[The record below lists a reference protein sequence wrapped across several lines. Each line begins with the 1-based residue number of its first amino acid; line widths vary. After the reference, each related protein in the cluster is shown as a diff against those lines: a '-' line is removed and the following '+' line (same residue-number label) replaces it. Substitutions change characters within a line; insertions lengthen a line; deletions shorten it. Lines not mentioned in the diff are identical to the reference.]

1 MKKLIAAAGFIIVLV
16 TCASAQSS
24 VPDDE
29 TAIRKTALNYIEGW
43 YEGDA
48 ARMESSLHP
57 ELAKRMISTDPNTG
71 HSVFNHMGA
80 MALVQRTKRGGGTKT
95 PKERQT
101 KDITI
106 LDRYNNAAVVK
117 IVASDWI

>member
-29 TAIRKTALNYIEGW
+29 TAIRKTALDYIEGW

-48 ARMESSLHP
+48 ARLE
-57 ELAKRMISTDPNTG
+57 KRPTSGTG
-71 HSVFNHMGA
+71 EANY
-80 MALVQRTKRGGGTKT
+80 
-95 PKERQT
+95 
-101 KDITI
+101 
-106 LDRYNNAAVVK
+106 LD
-117 IVASDWI
+117 